1 MRLNRTGFMALV
13 ISSLGLLAPNSV
25 QAALLPISG
34 ITVDVP
40 GTVLN
45 AVPPELQQAI
55 STFYTSD
62 LTRTTNPTVVSLESD
77 DVGALERTFAQS
89 PSKLLVMSR
98 ATYQDVTLLQ
108 WPIGTSESIVA
119 IILPRARLA
128 WLAYRKPSD
137 TPFDGRKIARN
148 LASTL
153 SPKLYVKASD
163 LATALGWKLV
173 RPNAPNFE
181 YQFQRPNATD
191 PKALDRFNW
200 SVPRLEAALTL
211 GVPTGASAFLGVQAS
226 RVTLITPPARI
237 GASGD
242 PYLGLEVAQVL
253 NDCSLEGLTT
263 TQATYRCGSAGNP
276 FTLNVTTNR

>member
-1 MRLNRTGFMALV
+1 MRLNRTGFVALAV
-13 ISSLGLLAPNSV
+13 SSLGFIAPTQV
-25 QAALLPISG
+25 QAVPLPIPG
-34 ITVDVP
+34 VTVDVP

-45 AVPPELQQAI
+45 AVPPELQRAI

-62 LTRTTNPTVVSLESD
+62 LTRITNPTAIALESD
-77 DVGALERTFAQS
+77 DVGALERAFAQS
-89 PSKLLVMSR
+89 PSNLLVMSR
-98 ATYQDVTLLQ
+98 ATYLDATLLQ

-137 TPFDGRKIARN
+137 APFDGRKIARN

-153 SPKLYVKASD
+153 NPKLYVKASD

-173 RPNAPNFE
+173 RPNVPDFE

-211 GVPTGASAFLGVQAS
+211 GVPTGTSAFLGVQAS

-237 GASGD
+237 GASAD
-242 PYLGLEVAQVL
+242 PYLGLEVAQIL